1 MRNRIKRSVETPI
14 AHIVYPT
21 SETSSDSLAFDKSS
35 SQIVYS
41 RPNSLNTRA
50 PEESLPRTQGVHYIF
65 PFSPQTKRE
74 SRQIDLNDQ
83 AEIVQENNES
93 ENTPSTNEEY
103 KEDDVDDYEGWD
115 YEVSVDKS
123 VAEEFSVSKSIADMV
138 DYITSTFAPPST
150 LLTTTTTE
158 TTTSQTTTSP
168 TTTLKQ
174 KEERRGPAIQIK
186 SFKVHNNTNNSIG
199 SFKQSFAKNI
209 TSSKASNQNS
219 NSVRI
224 HPFLANRKLKAQKVS
239 QNVPSSFNRNNF
251 FQSRPTEVNSTVS
264 DKPKIEKKRYINK

>member
-1 MRNRIKRSVETPI
+1 MNRYVTIQRGRKPAPPPEREEPNDIQVGNSKDQFSNIHPGTGLAERLAKLDRQRILKLRNRIKRSVETPI

-93 ENTPSTNEEY
+93 EITPSPNEEY

-168 TTTLKQ
+168 TTTVK
-174 KEERRGPAIQIK
+174 
-186 SFKVHNNTNNSIG
+186 
-199 SFKQSFAKNI
+199 
-209 TSSKASNQNS
+209 
-219 NSVRI
+219 
-224 HPFLANRKLKAQKVS
+224 
-239 QNVPSSFNRNNF
+239 
-251 FQSRPTEVNSTVS
+251 
-264 DKPKIEKKRYINK
+264 EKKCVFMFKLSSNDIE